1 LSSHEIDALTAAL
14 TGHLYIQG
22 KTELIGDRKEGYTT
36 VPSDS
41 DWRKLQL

>member
-1 LSSHEIDALTAAL
+1 MHATL

-22 KTELIGDRKEGYTT
+22 KTELIGDKKEGYIV
-36 VPSDS
+36 VPSES